1 MSIPIYAAD
10 AYYQDTL
17 EFYIG
22 GQDYAKEAA
31 LWDRYIESRKFTSAP
46 PATDDVKADFRSFI
60 SFYTSLKL
68 SPLDSTQTVL
78 QPDDDFYNMYLNGF
92 YGNLSDNVRKDIWNS
107 FLKAHNYTENLQN
120 SLQTVNPPDSTQV
133 RTLFASYIKSL
144 QQQATQLTTY
154 SHPMSPQQELQRTAV
169 YDTLGALRKYLDAT
183 QNLMAN
189 QAAVLLLY
197 ANWQQEYT
205 KMMQKIPILEG
216 GLPGQL
222 DIGNLSSADKYTFGY
237 GNISLQDVVNW
248 GYKSACENPNTT
260 ITFGDKSKKMG
271 AYSFKLTT
279 DSSGNKTLRIN
290 FDNGLLSGNS
300 DVQIKNTSTSLDL
313 DFSSATQ
320 AIGEAFIH
328 LFKSIPNF
336 SSTMASGSVT
346 EIRSWLLTQLLN
358 HPCTLPEYSSMYS
371 VPLYKG
377 IAFTWNNDAA
387 TSDSNKKLSITV
399 RTEANAYAIWD
410 DGAYLYRNYSCV
422 VETKIGTGATVT
434 KKFTTTLKYI
444 RNYVEG
450 RPVFGTLVS
459 GDINNAITT
468 ETMENP
474 DPGFSTA
481 TASDWIDYILATSNC
496 PLGNPLAIPGY
507 LLGTISDPA
516 SSEYTTTVPWLSSE
530 IPLTVTPTSNLQQRE
545 IQARGEAQAALT
557 NYSQTIKGI
566 RDMLGSL
573 ATRQQS
579 TLGQAKESLQ
589 QQSDI
594 FTAILESIDSVMKA
608 ITQK

>member
-60 SFYTSLKL
+60 SFYTSLKI
-68 SPLDSTQTVL
+68 SPFDADQAQPVL
-78 QPDDDFYNMYLNGF
+78 QPQSPPDDFYNMYLNGF

-144 QQQATQLTTY
+144 QQQSTQLTTY
-154 SHPMSPQQELQRTAV
+154 SHPMSLQQELQRTAV

-222 DIGNLSSADKYTFGY
+222 DIGNLLSADKYTFGY
-237 GNISLQDVVNW
+237 GGITLQDVVNW
-248 GYKSACENPNTT
+248 GYKSACESPGNT
-260 ITFGDKSKKMG
+260 ITFGDSTKRMG
-271 AYSFKLTT
+271 AYSFKLNT
-279 DSSGNKTLRIN
+279 DSSGNKSVTISFQNPSIPL
-290 FDNGLLSGNS
+290 
-300 DVQIKNTSTSLDL
+300 TSTTIAIKDSTVIVDQTTGQTLDL
-313 DFSSATQ
+313 DVTAADNTIGQGFISMLENITVNGTSFIKLMQYPDASAIVNWLIGQAKANQSDTPVGSEIFS
-320 AIGEAFIH
+320 
-328 LFKSIPNF
+328 
-336 SSTMASGSVT
+336 
-346 EIRSWLLTQLLN
+346 LN
-358 HPCTLPEYSSMYS
+358 SMPIY
-371 VPLYKG
+371 YG
-377 IAFTWNNDAA
+377 TAFTYSNIPKETN
-387 TSDSNKKLSITV
+387 TSKQYSITV
-399 RTEANAYAIWD
+399 NTYAQTYQNDAFVNFHWYGAIVTYKFPNEAETTVYVPARDQLKWYDQNPVTI
-410 DGAYLYRNYSCV
+410 DGALELAR
-422 VETKIGTGATVT
+422 A
-434 KKFTTTLKYI
+434 YI
-444 RNYVEG
+444 SS
-450 RPVFGTLVS
+450 L
-459 GDINNAITT
+459 
-468 ETMENP
+468 
-474 DPGFSTA
+474 
-481 TASDWIDYILATSNC
+481 LATHITQISGS
-496 PLGNPLAIPGY
+496 PIALPGY
-507 LLGTISDPA
+507 LLGTTADPT
-516 SSEYTTTVPWLSSE
+516 SSTAEYTTVSPEFSG
-530 IPLTVTPTSNLQQRE
+530 IVKQPVNPTSNLQQRE